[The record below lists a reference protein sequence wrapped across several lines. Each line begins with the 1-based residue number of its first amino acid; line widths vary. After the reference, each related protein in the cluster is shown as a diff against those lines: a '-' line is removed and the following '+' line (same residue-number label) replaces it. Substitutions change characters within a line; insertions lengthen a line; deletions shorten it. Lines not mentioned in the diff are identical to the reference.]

1 MTGIPPRSLSLLL
14 RRTRLLEKRRK
25 MMHSISACC
34 EMASCGKSIA
44 SCLEDRRA
52 ERWHSRLR
60 QLLGKAHPFRS
71 AHRASLALS
80 TRILILSEQL
90 FYYPKDAAAP
100 TAPPHAAA
108 RNTLTF
114 VSAPQP
120 EASLAGQGED
130 TVTVLEHTFLA
141 ASENGFVLS
150 REAEMAWTCIAPGA
164 QARLAW

>member
-1 MTGIPPRSLSLLL
+1 
-14 RRTRLLEKRRK
+14 
-25 MMHSISACC
+25 
-34 EMASCGKSIA
+34 MASPSYHVGRTVA
-44 SCLEDRRA
+44 RND
-52 ERWHSRLR
+52 
-60 QLLGKAHPFRS
+60 GP
-71 AHRASLALS
+71 

-100 TAPPHAAA
+100 PHAPA

-114 VSAPQP
+114 VSAPQS
-120 EASLAGQGED
+120 EASFAGQGED

-150 REAEMAWTCIAPGA
+150 RDAEIAWTCIAPGA